1 MYSRIHARMSN
12 SINSAKRAT
21 AGITRNHS
29 RFSILAASAATV
41 GVLGAAGVAVG
52 SAPWSAAAG
61 DAAKTGSTS
70 GHSAAAFD
78 DAVTGAK
85 AQLDSAHNAG
95 GTTVDAT
102 AAGASSGFTRHA
114 AKPAVDKTAKQAPAK
129 HAEKAALAKHAEKA
143 APAKHEAKRAAKKAP
158 AKRKHYQYPIYD
170 SVTPGNLPHGKVAAV
185 YTNGAYAASPAQVAG
200 HKSVLWIDTNGSNPG
215 ATVLDVEPGDATPHG
230 AAVWVQQR
238 LHKHPHSVAIV
249 YTMRSAWQD
258 VKDNVAH
265 LPKWQQDKVRY
276 WIADPTG
283 VQHMVPGAD
292 ATQWYWGA
300 NIDVSVANESLT
312 AG

>member
-1 MYSRIHARMSN
+1 MSD

-21 AGITRNHS
+21 AGITRHHS

-41 GVLGAAGVAVG
+41 GVLGAAGFAVG

-61 DAAKTGSTS
+61 DAAKTGSAS
-70 GHSAAAFD
+70 GHSAATFD
-78 DAVTGAK
+78 VATDGK
-85 AQLDSAHNAG
+85 AELDSAHNAG
-95 GTTVDAT
+95 GSTVDAA
-102 AAGASSGFTRHA
+102 AAGVSSHYTRHA
-114 AKPAVDKTAKQAPAK
+114 AKPAVDKAAKSAPAKAAPAKHAEKAAPAK
-129 HAEKAALAKHAEKA
+129 HAEKAAL
-143 APAKHEAKRAAKKAP
+143 AKHEAKRAAKKAP

-185 YTNGAYAASPAQVAG
+185 YTNGAYAASAAQVAG

-238 LHKHPHSVAIV
+238 LAKHPNSVAIV

-258 VKDNVAH
+258 VKANVAH
-265 LPKWQQDKVRY
+265 LPKWQQHKVRY

-283 VQHMVPGAD
+283 AQHMVPGAD

-312 AG
+312 VG

>member
-1 MYSRIHARMSN
+1 MSD

-21 AGITRNHS
+21 AGITRHHS

-41 GVLGAAGVAVG
+41 GVLGAAGFAVG

-61 DAAKTGSTS
+61 DAVKTGSAP
-70 GHSAAAFD
+70 GHSAAFD
-78 DAVTGAK
+78 VATGAK

-95 GTTVDAT
+95 GSTVDAT
-102 AAGASSGFTRHA
+102 AAGVSSHYTRHA
-114 AKPAVDKTAKQAPAK
+114 AKPAVDKAAKSAPAK
-129 HAEKAALAKHAEKA
+129 AAPAKHAEKA

-185 YTNGAYAASPAQVAG
+185 YTNGAYAASAAQVAG

-238 LHKHPHSVAIV
+238 LAKHPHSVAIV

-312 AG
+312 VG